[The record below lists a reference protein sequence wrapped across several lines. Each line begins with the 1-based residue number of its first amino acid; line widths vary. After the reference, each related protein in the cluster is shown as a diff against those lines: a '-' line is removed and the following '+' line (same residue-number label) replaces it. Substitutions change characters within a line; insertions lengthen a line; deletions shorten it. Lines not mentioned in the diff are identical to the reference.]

1 MTNHQKPRL
10 FLVLGDQLHPDPH
23 PLLAQATPNDFVLMA
38 EVPDEST
45 HVWSH
50 KARTALFFSAM
61 RHFAAHQE
69 SLGRSITYWRIG
81 THDHSSLARAVKAFV
96 TQHPEVEAL
105 CLMEPGD
112 RRVLALLQACAK
124 DLDISLSIAPDPHF
138 LCSLDEFNQ
147 WAARS
152 DKAGRDSLRMEFFYR
167 WMRQRTGVLMQDGQP
182 VGGQWN
188 FDAENR
194 KGFGAGGPPLV
205 PQTRRFVPDALTN
218 EACADVDRYFP
229 DHPGSLASFGWPVTP
244 QESLEALD
252 DFIQY
257 RLPEFGHWQDAM
269 WQGEAFL
276 WHSLISAVM
285 NLKLLNPRV
294 VINRAEAALAS
305 GAAPLAAVEGFI
317 RQILGWREF
326 VRGVYWRYDTQWQDV
341 NFLDAQR
348 PLPGWYWTGKT
359 QAACLKEAI
368 SQTLSHGY
376 AHHIQRLMVTGN
388 FALLAGLNPRQV
400 ADWYLA
406 VYVDAVD
413 WVEEPNTLG
422 MALFALG
429 PRMTSKPY
437 IASGAYIKRMSN
449 ACKQCV
455 YKPDVRTGPK
465 ACPYTTLY
473 WYFLMQHSSW
483 LRQNP
488 RMAMAYKNLDRI
500 SQVEQAAITEW
511 ATVRLQAL
519 ETL

>member
-1 MTNHQKPRL
+1 MTDHQKPRL

-23 PLLAQATPNDFVLMA
+23 PLLTQAKPGDFVLMA
-38 EVPDEST
+38 EVPEEST

-61 RHFAAHQE
+61 RHFAAHQA
-69 SLGRSITYWRIG
+69 SMGRAMDYWRIG
-81 THDHSSLARAVKAFV
+81 THDGTSLAAVVHKFV
-96 TQHPEVEAL
+96 AQHPDISAL
-105 CLMEPGD
+105 YLLEPGD
-112 RRVLALLQACAK
+112 QRVLAAMQTCAQT
-124 DLDISLSIAPDPHF
+124 LGLPLNITPDPHF
-138 LCSLDEFNQ
+138 LCSLDDFNH

-167 WMRQRTGVLMQDGQP
+167 WMRQRTGILMEAGQP
-182 VGGQWN
+182 IGGQWN

-194 KGFGAGGPPLV
+194 NGFGAGGPPPV
-205 PQTRRFVPDALTN
+205 PQAKRFAPDALTQ
-218 EACADVDRYFP
+218 EACADVSRYFP

-244 QESLEALD
+244 QEALEALD
-252 DFIQY
+252 DFITQ
-257 RLPEFGHWQDAM
+257 RLPEFGRWQDAM

-276 WHSLISAVM
+276 WHSLISAAL
-285 NLKLLNPRV
+285 NLKLLDPRG
-294 VINRAEAALAS
+294 VIARAEAALAS
-305 GAAPLAAVEGFI
+305 DKAPLAAVEGFV

-326 VRGVYWRYDTQWQDV
+326 VRGVYWRYADQWPSL
-341 NFLDAQR
+341 NFLSAQR

-368 SQTLSHGY
+368 SQTLTHGY

-388 FALLAGLNPRQV
+388 FALLAGVNPRQV

-455 YKPDVRTGPK
+455 YKPDIRTGPQ

-473 WYFLMQHSSW
+473 WYFLMQHADL
-483 LRQNP
+483 LRKNP
-488 RMAMAYKNLDRI
+488 RMALAYKNLDRMADVERTAI
-500 SQVEQAAITEW
+500 SEW
-511 ATVRLQAL
+511 AEVRLQNLEAL
-519 ETL
+519 

>member
-1 MTNHQKPRL
+1 MAAHQKPKL
-10 FLVLGDQLHPDPH
+10 FLVLGDQLHADPH
-23 PLLAQATPNDFVLMA
+23 PLLAQVTDQDFVLMA

-50 KARTALFFSAM
+50 RARTALFFSAM
-61 RHFAAHQE
+61 RHFAAHQQ
-69 SLGRSITYWRIG
+69 SIGRAIEYWRIG
-81 THDHSSLARAVKAFV
+81 THECCSLAEAVSKFV
-96 TQHPEVEAL
+96 AHHPEISAL
-105 CLMEPGD
+105 RLLEPGD
-112 RRVLALLQACAK
+112 QRVLAAMQTCAEQ
-124 DLDISLSIAPDPHF
+124 LNLPLAISPDPHF
-138 LCSLDEFNQ
+138 LCSLDAFNQ

-167 WMRQRTGVLMQDGQP
+167 WMRQRTGILMEEGQP

-194 KGFGAGGPPLV
+194 NGFGAGGPPPV
-205 PQTRRFVPDALTN
+205 PQAKRFAPDAITQA
-218 EACADVDRYFP
+218 ACDDVIRCFP

-244 QESLEALD
+244 QEALAALD
-252 DFIQY
+252 DFICN
-257 RLPEFGHWQDAM
+257 RLPEFGRWQDAM
-269 WQGEAFL
+269 WHGEAFL
-276 WHSLISAVM
+276 WHSLISAAL
-285 NLKLLNPRV
+285 NLKLIDPRV
-294 VINRAEAALAS
+294 VIARAEAAFES
-305 GAAPLAAVEGFI
+305 GAAPLPAVEGFI

-326 VRGVYWRYDTQWQDV
+326 VRGVYWRYATQWSTT

-348 PLPGWYWTGKT
+348 PLPDWYWSGKT
-359 QAACLKEAI
+359 QAACLREAI
-368 SQTLSHGY
+368 QQTLSNGY

-388 FALLAGLNPRQV
+388 FALLAGLHPRQV

-449 ACKQCV
+449 ACKHCI
-455 YKPDVRTGPK
+455 YKPEIRTGPK

-473 WYFLMQHSSW
+473 WDFLMRHATW

-488 RMAMAYKNLDRI
+488 RMAMAYKNLDRMAET
-500 SQVEQAAITEW
+500 EQAAISDW
-511 ATVRLQAL
+511 AAVRLQNL
-519 ETL
+519 ESL